1 MQKRGVEGMEIGTV
15 VGSVWATRKAEHLGG
30 LALLV
35 VDTPQGRRV
44 AADDLGAGVGDKV
57 LLTFGSGA
65 RMNCPNAPIDTS
77 VAAILDEGGLGKYV
91 SP

>member
-1 MQKRGVEGMEIGTV
+1 MTYSPI
-15 VGSVWATRKAEHLGG
+15 
-30 LALLV
+30 LV
-35 VDTPQGRRV
+35 VDTSQGRRV

-65 RMNCPNAPIDTS
+65 RINCPMAPIDTS
-77 VAAILDEGGLGKYV
+77 VAAILDEGGLEKYV

>member
-1 MQKRGVEGMEIGTV
+1 MEIGTV
-15 VGSVWATRKAEHLGG
+15 VGAVWATRKAEHLGG

-35 VDTPQGRRV
+35 VDTPQGHRV

-65 RMNCPNAPIDTS
+65 RMNCPLAPVDAAVT
-77 VAAILDEGGLGKYV
+77 AILDERGTTYV
-91 SP
+91 RP